1 LISPKRISEYG
12 DNSVRKQCISKR
24 QKSWKRVFLE
34 LIFDLQLHGI
44 LAIKG
49 SAGEKEAPQKA
60 EILQE

>member
-1 LISPKRISEYG
+1 
-12 DNSVRKQCISKR
+12 VRKQCISKR